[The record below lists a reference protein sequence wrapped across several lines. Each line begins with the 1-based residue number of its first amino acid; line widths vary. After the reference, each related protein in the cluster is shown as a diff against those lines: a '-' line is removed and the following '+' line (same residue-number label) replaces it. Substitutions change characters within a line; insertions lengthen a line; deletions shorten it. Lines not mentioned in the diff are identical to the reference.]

1 MGLVAL
7 SASGLDPGKL
17 LPRALR
23 SGGRDAT
30 VVVVLHDRACEACA
44 AYSAKLSVQAEEFRA
59 WDGRVVEVRDVNDDA
74 PRVIIADQW
83 GEIAVVAEA
92 GAAHRF
98 MEPAEVITWLQ
109 YLAMKCPEC
118 EGEAL

>member
-1 MGLVAL
+1 MSTIGDLHA
-7 SASGLDPGKL
+7 GTL

-30 VVVVLHDRACEACA
+30 VVVVLHGPDCEACA
-44 AYSAKLSVQAEEFRA
+44 AYVAKLAEQAEDIGA
-59 WDGRVVEVRDVNDDA
+59 SDGRVKYVRAALEDA
-74 PRVIIADQW
+74 PGVAIADQW
-83 GEIAVVAEA
+83 GEIAVAELA

>member
-1 MGLVAL
+1 M
-7 SASGLDPGKL
+7 SGTADLEVGSV

-23 SGGRDAT
+23 SGGRNTT
-30 VVVVLHDRACEACA
+30 VVVILHAGECEACPV
-44 AYSAKLSVQAEEFRA
+44 YVAKLSELSEEIA
-59 WDGRVVEVRDVNDDA
+59 GWDGRVIEVRDAAEDA
-74 PRVIIADQW
+74 PAVIIADQW
-83 GEIAVVAEA
+83 GEIAAVEHA

-98 MEPAEVITWLQ
+98 MEPAEVVTWLQ